1 MSTYGISEFKT
12 RLSEI
17 LRELDEGDEVIITR
31 RGRPCGRLTSV
42 KAPDAGKPS
51 LETLKGSLAHLPDAS
66 YEDFLE
72 IEKEM
77 HSEVNGAE
85 VE

>member
-31 RGRPCGRLTSV
+31 RGKACGRLTSV

-51 LETLKGSLAHLPDAS
+51 LETLKGSLSHLPDAS

-77 HSEVNGAE
+77 HSDVNGAE